1 MSKIYQSLTELVGNT
16 PLLEIKNIEAHLGLK
31 ARVLVKL
38 ELFNPGG
45 SVKDRVGLAM
55 IRQAEADGI
64 LRPGGVIIEP
74 TSGNTGI
81 GLAWVAAVKGY
92 RII

>member
-38 ELFNPGG
+38 
-45 SVKDRVGLAM
+45 
-55 IRQAEADGI
+55 
-64 LRPGGVIIEP
+64 
-74 TSGNTGI
+74 
-81 GLAWVAAVKGY
+81 
-92 RII
+92 